1 MNGGQH
7 ITHFCVR
14 NSGKRSNP
22 KQININFSD
31 SNRVVYLQYVSILER
46 TFLL

>member
-1 MNGGQH
+1 MDGGQH

-14 NSGKRSNP
+14 NSGQRSNP

-31 SNRVVYLQYVSILER
+31 SNRVVYLQYMPILER
-46 TFLL
+46 AFVL